1 MRSRPAIPA
10 DASNMAE
17 WVMSTP
23 SNGFVSEI
31 ATDPNLYTLAIEGE
45 RGPVI
50 YVPLR
55 PAIIIESVA
64 VRPNITAKEYITALL
79 EAKSATEEI
88 ARQHGI
94 REIYTSSSYPPMYKT
109 LCRHGYVP
117 VTGALRKRVSK

>member
-1 MRSRPAIPA
+1 
-10 DASNMAE
+10 MAE

-23 SNGFVSEI
+23 DNGFVSEI
-31 ATDPNLYTLAIEGE
+31 ATDPNLYTFAIDDEN
-45 RGPVI
+45 GPLI

-55 PAIIIESVA
+55 PAIVIESVA
-64 VRPNITAKEYITALL
+64 VRPNITARKYIKALL
-79 EAKSATEEI
+79 EAKAATEEM

-94 REIYTSSSYPPMYKT
+94 QDIYTGSSYPPMHKT